1 MEDEINTL
9 NVKPDSNEQIALSLI
24 EINNRLVQ
32 ANYKLITE
40 NFLTVIISLISVSI
54 NFGFILKYIFGAN
67 L

>member
-9 NVKPDSNEQIALSLI
+9 NVKPDSTEQIALSLI